1 MIVDENGKITQLIP
15 NYNKTQKL
23 ILKRKYPL
31 HKRMND
37 YLKNMI
43 GGRFEAS
50 NDKDFKDVIVLGTL
64 NEKPEP
70 YLRSITNTVSNKQ
83 YKYIRYVSSPKDSG
97 RCNLAIFNIFNQ
109 TGKKLE
115 GKVIGSK
122 ESYKGYGAEKEKA
135 FDNNPASFFDA
146 KEEDWGK
153 AWIGLE
159 LNPPSQISKIDF
171 MPRNDTNTIFEGQEY
186 ELFYWDKGWHG
197 MGKKMAN
204 ASEKIT
210 FDNVPSNTLY
220 LLHNHSGGKEERI
233 FIYENGKIVW
243 Y

>member
-1 MIVDENGKITQLIP
+1 MKMEKLPSSFQIIIKL
-15 NYNKTQKL
+15 KL

-43 GGRFEAS
+43 ESRFKAS

-70 YLRSITNTVSNKQ
+70 YLRSITNTISNKQ

-97 RCNLAIFNIFNQ
+97 RCNLAIFNIFNKA
-109 TGKKLE
+109 GKTR
-115 GKVIGSK
+115 GKIIGSK

-135 FDNNPASFFDA
+135 FDSNPASFDA

-159 LNPPSQISKIDF
+159 LISPSQIPKLI
-171 MPRNDTNTIFEGQEY
+171 
-186 ELFYWDKGWHG
+186 LCHG
-197 MGKKMAN
+197 MIPIPFLKDKNTSFFIGTKAGMEWVKKW
-204 ASEKIT
+204 
-210 FDNVPSNTLY
+210 PTLLKNY
-220 LLHNHSGGKEERI
+220 
-233 FIYENGKIVW
+233 F
-243 Y
+243 